1 MESPNL
7 VQSYVKRGPY
17 IGGSPPV
24 FRIRFFRTN
33 AGGLT
38 LVWTV
43 GANATAPAPA
53 VVVSANASLPRR
65 VLLQQNHTHEKN
77 RLAQDLI
84 DPALTDMFC
93 TEVSFFRLLC
103 ITHRNQCIFML
114 QDTNLDCFS
123 APDKIRSQWHEAF
136 SCTTSICACKSRT
149 FVIFYSKIGTLETMT
164 NVICNGTNEN
174 HFVTKNFFKLTCC
187 IKEQWN
193 GI

>member
-1 MESPNL
+1 MKNTGF
-7 VQSYVKRGPY
+7 KTH
-17 IGGSPPV
+17 IAGSPPV
-24 FRIRFFRTN
+24 LRIRFFRTN

-43 GANATAPAPA
+43 GAHATA
-53 VVVSANASLPRR
+53 VVVSAHASLPRR
-65 VLLQQNHTHEKN
+65 IFLQENHTSIISIKIGGT
-77 RLAQDLI
+77 RFDSQTCFAPKFLI
-84 DPALTDMFC
+84 FFDFF
-93 TEVSFFRLLC
+93 VSY
-103 ITHRNQCIFML
+103 TNQCIFML
-114 QDTNLDCFS
+114 QDTNPDCFS